1 MLQKR
6 FIHTLSFVTILL
18 SLLACNLGQSI
29 SSGNPSETG
38 SSDSPAGNP
47 AGDAS
52 AGSGACANLLYPVKA
67 GATWTYQFSDS
78 TLGGFT
84 RSINSVSAEGFKDQ
98 DVFTKGITR
107 TGEWKCN
114 AGALTALQPD
124 SGPTASV
131 QNASVQADFKTTSM
145 DGVTLPAAV
154 KAGDTW
160 SQNFVLEGIETI
172 HTLQI
177 KARNATALSCTAG
190 GTESVTVKA
199 GTFNAVRADCK
210 TDITITMTMN
220 GSDVPTR
227 ISTTSTS
234 WYAPAVGLVKTDSLL
249 NNTHITMELT
259 AYHIP

>member
-6 FIHTLSFVTILL
+6 FIPTLSFVMILL
-18 SLLACNLGQSI
+18 SMLACNLGQSI

-38 SSDSPAGNP
+38 SSDSSTGNST
-47 AGDAS
+47 GDAS
-52 AGSGACANLLYPVKA
+52 AGSSACANSLYPVKA

-84 RSINSVSAEGFKDQ
+84 RSITSVSADGFNDQ
-98 DVFTKGITR
+98 DVFTKGTTR

-114 AGALTALQPD
+114 AGTLTALQPD

-145 DGVTLPAAV
+145 DGVTIPATV

-160 SQNFVLEGIETI
+160 SQNFVLEGTETI
-172 HTLQI
+172 HSLQV
-177 KARNATALSCTAG
+177 KAKNVTALSCTAG
-190 GTESVTVKA
+190 ASESVTVKA
-199 GTFNAVRADCK
+199 GTFNAVHMDCK
-210 TDITITMTMN
+210 TDATITITMN
-220 GSDVPTR
+220 GTDVPTPV
-227 ISTTSTS
+227 SWTSTS